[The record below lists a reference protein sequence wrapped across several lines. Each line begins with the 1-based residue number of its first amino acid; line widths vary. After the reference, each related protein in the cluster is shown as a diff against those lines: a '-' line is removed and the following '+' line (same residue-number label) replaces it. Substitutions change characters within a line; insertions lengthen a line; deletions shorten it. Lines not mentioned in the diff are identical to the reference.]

1 MTGWPGPACRSN
13 IAPCSMPPALLL
25 GVPVIGCAR
34 SPCWPCCLA
43 AGRLGRRESPTRVP
57 STEGRARLPAATARP
72 LAALG
77 ERRPRAAARR
87 ERRAAT
93 RVAPP
98 GKGARQAGPPAR
110 LVRLIGRRP
119 MFPDGGGSSCSRI
132 PSGCFFAKRRTGRSR
147 GKAARRGHRGSSRRR
162 REQGTLGGAAPFP
175 GGSAD
180 KVHRSGFPRRRRS
193 SPIRRTSSCRPTA
206 SA

>member
-43 AGRLGRRESPTRVP
+43 AGRPGRRESPTRVP

-147 GKAARRGHRGSSRRR
+147 GKAARRGHRGSSRR
-162 REQGTLGGAAPFP
+162 EQGTLGGAAPFP
-175 GGSAD
+175 GESAD

-193 SPIRRTSSCRPTA
+193 SPIRRTSSSRPTA